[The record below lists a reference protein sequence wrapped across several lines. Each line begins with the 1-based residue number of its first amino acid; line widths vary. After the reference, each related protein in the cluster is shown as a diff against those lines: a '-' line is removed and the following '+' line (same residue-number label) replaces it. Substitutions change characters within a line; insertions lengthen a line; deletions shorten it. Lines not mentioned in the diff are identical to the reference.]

1 MIRADRK
8 NYFFNDDVV
17 SCMQLNQIIKREF
30 INDHLSASNKDEALE
45 EMINTVIAGG
55 LKLDTSSILDILKQR
70 ESLGSTGIGD
80 GVAIPHGKTSN
91 LHDIVM
97 AFGRSED
104 GIAYDSLDGK
114 PVHLFF
120 MVLAPENSAGQHLK
134 ILAKISK
141 MLKDEFF
148 RKKLLEA
155 NSKNDLYR
163 IIIEQENICIV

>member
-1 MIRADRK
+1 ME
-8 NYFFNDDVV
+8 
-17 SCMQLNQIIKREF
+17 LNQIFKLEF
-30 INDHLSASNKDEALE
+30 INDRLSARNKDEALE

-55 LKLDTSSILDILKQR
+55 LKLDTSSVLDILKQR

-80 GVAIPHGKTSN
+80 GVAIPHGKISN
-91 LHDIVM
+91 IQDIVVV
-97 AFGRSED
+97 FGRSKD
-104 GIAYDSLDGK
+104 GIAYDALDGK

-141 MLKDEFF
+141 MLKDDYF
-148 RKKLLEA
+148 RKKLLES